1 MIQLRS
7 FLSVQIVSQLLI
19 SARDGIP
26 FKQSDLYKGYQLY
39 FIPPPKKETYNK
51 SISRINKIDTI
62 LECFP

>member
-19 SARDGIP
+19 SARYGVP

-39 FIPPPKKETYNK
+39 KNTPP
-51 SISRINKIDTI
+51 
-62 LECFP
+62 

>member
-19 SARDGIP
+19 SARYAVP

-39 FIPPPKKETYNK
+39 KNTP
-51 SISRINKIDTI
+51 
-62 LECFP
+62 